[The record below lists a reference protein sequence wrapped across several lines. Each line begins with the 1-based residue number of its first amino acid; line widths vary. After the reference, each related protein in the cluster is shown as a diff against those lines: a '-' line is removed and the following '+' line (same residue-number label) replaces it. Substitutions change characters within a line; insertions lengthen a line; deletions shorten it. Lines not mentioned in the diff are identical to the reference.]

1 MTASKSLNP
10 VAGFSRRRFVEGIA
24 ISGGMAALGWPFP
37 AAAAPYPQTL
47 AGNRFDLKIGEIPFN
62 VTGRARI
69 ATAVNGSVPAPIL
82 RLREGEDV
90 TINVT
95 NRLKESTSIHWHGLR
110 LPNAMDG
117 VPGLT
122 FKGIMP
128 GETFTYRFPVIQAGT
143 YWYHSHSGMQEQ
155 TGLYGPLILEPR
167 RKEAYGYD
175 RDYVVMLSDWT
186 DEDPMQVVSNLKQQG
201 DYYNYGQRTLGTF
214 IDDVKREGF
223 SATLKDRLMWGQM
236 RMSPTD
242 IMDVTGATY
251 TFLINGQA
259 PAANWTGL
267 FNPGERIRL
276 RFINGSSMSTF
287 DVRIP
292 GLAMTV
298 VQADGSDVM
307 PVEIDEFRIG
317 VAETYDV
324 IVQPA
329 TEAAYTIF
337 AQAQDRSGYARAT
350 LASRAGLAAAIPAM
364 DPRPKRSMKDM
375 GMEGMAG
382 MDMGAH
388 AADMSGMDMS
398 GTAPSPHDGMAG
410 MHMPGAMPG
419 MDMSGPKAATD
430 MGAMNMGG
438 MDMSGGGASGMVG
451 MNHAAMNHD
460 ATTMADMPKPM
471 QAVPSTNADGVNP
484 ASMQGQPSV
493 DNVAM
498 STENRQD
505 EPGDGLAENG
515 RRVLR
520 YAQLIDATGA
530 DDPPP
535 TRELQ
540 FHLTGNMER
549 WTWGFN
555 GKRFSEA
562 LPINVSLN
570 ERVRFV
576 LINDTMMEHPIHLH
590 GFLFRIENGHGRS
603 PFKHTINVKPGERVS
618 FVFTADYPGHW
629 AFHCHL
635 LYHMEM
641 GMFRT
646 VVVA

>member
-1 MTASKSLNP
+1 MTLLKSP
-10 VAGFSRRRFVEGIA
+10 KSAAGFSRRRFVEGIA
-24 ISGGMAALGWPFP
+24 VSGGMAALGWPFP
-37 AAAAPYPQTL
+37 AKAAAGPQTL
-47 AGNRFDLKIGEIPFN
+47 TGSHFDLTIGELPFN

-95 NRLKESTSIHWHGLR
+95 NRLKDSTSIHWHGLR
-110 LPNAMDG
+110 LPNPMDG

-167 RKEAYGYD
+167 RKEAYVYD

-186 DEDPMQVVSNLKQQG
+186 DEDPMEIVSNLKQQG

-214 IDDVKREGF
+214 INDVKREGL

-242 IMDVTGATY
+242 IMDVTGSTY

-267 FNPGERIRL
+267 FNPGERVRL

-298 VQADGSDVM
+298 VQADGSDVV

-324 IVQPA
+324 IVSPA
-329 TEAAYTIF
+329 NEAAYTIF

-350 LASRAGLAAAIPAM
+350 LASRAGLAAAVPAM
-364 DPRPKRSMKDM
+364 DPRPMRSMKDM
-375 GMEGMAG
+375 GMESMAG
-382 MDMGAH
+382 MNMSGDMK
-388 AADMSGMDMS
+388 DMSGMGKGGDMAAMPGMDMS
-398 GTAPSPHDGMAG
+398 GAKPPGDGMSG
-410 MHMPGAMPG
+410 MNMPGAMASMPG
-419 MDMSGPKAATD
+419 MDMSGPKASAT
-430 MGAMNMGG
+430 MGSMNMQGG
-438 MDMSGGGASGMVG
+438 MT
-451 MNHAAMNHD
+451 HD
-460 ATTMADMPKPM
+460 SMTMADMHKPM
-471 QAVPSTNADGVNP
+471 PAVPSSNADGVNP
-484 ASMQGQPSV
+484 ASMKGQPSV

-505 EPGDGLAENG
+505 EPGDGLAGNG

-520 YAQLIDATGA
+520 YAELADASGTQN
-530 DDPPP
+530 PPP

-540 FHLTGNMER
+540 FHLTGNMQR
-549 WTWGFN
+549 WTWGFD
-555 GKRFSEA
+555 GKKFSEA
-562 LPINVSLN
+562 PPINVALN

-590 GFLFRIENGHGRS
+590 GFLFQVENGQSRS
-603 PFKHTINVKPGERVS
+603 PFKHTINVKPGERVG
-618 FVFTADYPGHW
+618 FVFTADTAGHW

>member
-1 MTASKSLNP
+1 M
-10 VAGFSRRRFVEGIA
+10 AGGLA
-24 ISGGMAALGWPFP
+24 TTGLLGRAG
-37 AAAAPYPQTL
+37 AAAAGPSTL
-47 AGNRFDLKIGEIPFN
+47 TGDRFDLTIEPLPVNI
-62 VTGRARI
+62 TGRPRV

-82 RLREGEDV
+82 RFREGDTV

-95 NRLKESTSIHWHGLR
+95 NKLDEPTSIHWHGIK

-128 GETFTYRFPVIQAGT
+128 GETFTYRYPIVQSGT

-155 TGLYGPLILEPR
+155 TGLYGPLIFDPPV
-167 RKEAYGYD
+167 KESYAYD

-186 DEDPMQVVSNLKQQG
+186 DEDPMTIVSNLKQQS
-201 DYYNYGQRTLGTF
+201 DYYNYGQRTVGTF
-214 IDDVKREGF
+214 LDDARKNGLH
-223 SATLKDRLMWGQM
+223 ATIQDRLMWGGM

-251 TFLINGQA
+251 TFLINGQP

-267 FNPGERIRL
+267 FNSGERVRL

-292 GLAMTV
+292 GLSMTV
-298 VQADGSDVM
+298 VQADGTDVQ

-324 IVQPA
+324 IVTPRDQ
-329 TEAAYTIF
+329 AAYTIF

-350 LASRAGLAAAIPAM
+350 LATRAGLSADIPPL
-364 DPRPKRSMKDM
+364 DPRPVRSTADM
-375 GMEGMAG
+375 GMGGVAMNG
-382 MDMGAH
+382 MDMKNG
-388 AADMSGMDMS
+388 DMSGMPGMNGGSTGNMDMS
-398 GTAPSPHDGMAG
+398 HGQSQAPSN
-410 MHMPGAMPG
+410 AMPG
-419 MDMSGPKAATD
+419 MDMSGGSMA
-430 MGAMNMGG
+430 NMPG
-438 MDMSGGGASGMVG
+438 MQ
-451 MNHAAMNHD
+451 
-460 ATTMADMPKPM
+460 T
-471 QAVPSTNADGVNP
+471 PSPNISISNADGVDP
-484 ASMQGQPSV
+484 MSLQGQPAV

-498 STENRQD
+498 ETKDRLAEA
-505 EPGDGLAENG
+505 GDGLDGNG
-515 RRVLR
+515 RRVLT
-520 YAQLIDATGA
+520 YAQLSTLMSPMP
-530 DDPPP
+530 DDTPP
-535 TRELQ
+535 TRQLE

-549 WTWGFN
+549 WVWGFD
-555 GKRFSEA
+555 GKKFSEA
-562 LPINVSLN
+562 GPIDVKLG
-570 ERVRFV
+570 ERIRFV

-590 GFLFRIENGHGRS
+590 GFLFQVENGQKRM
-603 PFKHTINVKPGERVS
+603 PFKHTINVKPGERMS
-618 FVFTADYPGHW
+618 FVYTADTPGAW

-646 VVVA
+646 VRVA